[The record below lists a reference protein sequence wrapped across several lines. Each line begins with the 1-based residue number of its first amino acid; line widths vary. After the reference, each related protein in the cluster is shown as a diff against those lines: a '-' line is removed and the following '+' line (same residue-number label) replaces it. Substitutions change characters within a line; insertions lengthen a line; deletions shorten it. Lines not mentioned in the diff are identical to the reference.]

1 MRIRLST
8 RSAIGIIS
16 GLAGACKQ
24 QGTCF
29 ISLSALNDLCLE
41 RCKYWQLS
49 YPKQRCSGMQ
59 AAAPKKAAAPKAKKA
74 ITKKVCSTACS
85 GTCIYASHAGDL
97 FIYNCLNMYLS
108 MSIINAVTTAL

>member
-24 QGTCF
+24 QGTCC
-29 ISLSALNDLCLE
+29 ISLSALNDLRFE
-41 RCKYWQLS
+41 RCKYWELS
-49 YPKQRCSGMQ
+49 YAEQRCSGMQ

-85 GTCIYASHAGDL
+85 GTRMYASQAGGL
-97 FIYNCLNMYLS
+97 FIYNCLHMYLS
-108 MSIINAVTTAL
+108 MSIINAVTIAV